1 MRTRTFVKSLL
12 IAGACAIVVALV
24 PAQSVAQKSKAKI
37 QVPPGGCAITNAAL
51 ENGQT
56 CAAKC
61 DNETKWCPVQWCL
74 QGKLEPTVFSC
85 WDPSGVCV
93 PKC

>member
-1 MRTRTFVKSLL
+1 MRIVRRSLL
-12 IAGACAIVVALV
+12 VVGACALAIALS
-24 PAQSVAQKSKAKI
+24 PAASVAQKSKKV

-61 DNETKWCPVQWCL
+61 DAETKWCPVHWCA
-74 QGKLEPTVFSC
+74 QGKLEPTIFSC
-85 WDPSGVCV
+85 WDPSGICT

>member
-1 MRTRTFVKSLL
+1 MRTPTFAKSFLL
-12 IAGACAIVVALV
+12 AGACALAIAFL
-24 PAQSVAQKSKAKI
+24 PMESVAQKSKTKV
-37 QVPPGGCAITNAAL
+37 QVPPGGCAIANAAL

-61 DNETKWCPVQWCL
+61 DNETKWCPVQWCM
-74 QGKLEPTVFSC
+74 QGKLEATLFSC
-85 WDPSGVCV
+85 WDPSGVCT

>member
-1 MRTRTFVKSLL
+1 VKSLL
-12 IAGACAIVVALV
+12 IAGVCAIVLALV